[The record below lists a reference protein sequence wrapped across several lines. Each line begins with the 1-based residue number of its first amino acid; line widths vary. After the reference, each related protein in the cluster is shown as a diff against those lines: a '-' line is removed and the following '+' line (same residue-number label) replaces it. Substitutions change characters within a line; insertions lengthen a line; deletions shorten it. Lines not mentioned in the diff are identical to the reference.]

1 MRICTALVALAAGS
15 ATVSAAQLAKLTPTD
30 GAASDEFGI
39 AVAIDGTTAVVGAWN
54 DDDNGISS
62 GSAYL
67 FDAAIGSQIM
77 KLLPTDGVATAFF
90 GGSVGVSGS
99 TVIVGAANDDDL
111 GFFSGSAYLF
121 DTAGVQLD
129 KLLPTDGADFD
140 QFGVAV
146 AIDGTTAIAGSWNDD
161 DNGDGSGSAYLFDTT
176 SGTQTD
182 KLLPTDGAASDA
194 FGASVGVS
202 GTVAIIG
209 APGDDDN
216 GAESGSAYLFD
227 TTTGLQLF
235 KLLPTD
241 GAAGDQFGNAV
252 AISGTVAIVGAPYDA
267 DSGADSGAAYLFDT
281 TTGLQITKLAPTDA
295 SAGKQFGA
303 SVAIDGG
310 TVIVGAPYDA
320 ELGSDAGAAYLFDSA
335 GTQLD
340 KLLADD
346 GASGDGFGTGVAA
359 SGSYSLAGAPYNN
372 AGAQDSG
379 AAYLFG
385 TASCAADLTTQGAG
399 VGDPG
404 YGVPDGLVTAA
415 DLNYFVN
422 AYVSAD
428 LAIADITTQGAG
440 VGDPG
445 YGVPDGLVTAADLNY
460 YVNLWVAGCP

>member
-1 MRICTALVALAAGS
+1 MRIATAFVALAAAAAS
-15 ATVSAAQLAKLTPTD
+15 VSASQLAKLTATD
-30 GAASDEFGI
+30 GVAADEFGI
-39 AVAIDGTTAVVGAWN
+39 AVAIDGATAVIGSWN

-67 FDAAIGSQIM
+67 FDAATGSPIT

-99 TVIVGAANDDDL
+99 VVIIGAAGDDDL
-111 GFFSGSAYLF
+111 GIFSGSAYLF
-121 DTAGVQLD
+121 DTAGAPLD

-161 DNGDGSGSAYLFDTT
+161 DNGDASGSAYLFDTAT
-176 SGTQTD
+176 GLQSF
-182 KLLPTDGAASDA
+182 KLLPADGATSDA
-194 FGASVGVS
+194 FGASVAVS
-202 GTVAIIG
+202 GTTAIVG

-252 AISGTVAIVGAPYDA
+252 AVSGTIAIVGAPYDA

-281 TTGLQITKLAPTDA
+281 TTGLQIAKLTPGDA
-295 SAGKQFGA
+295 AAGQWFGA
-303 SVAIDGG
+303 SVAINGG

-320 ELGSDAGAAYLFDSA
+320 ELGAGAGAAYLFDSSGA
-335 GTQLD
+335 PLG

-346 GASGDGFGTGVAA
+346 TASGDALGGSVAISGA
-359 SGSYSLAGAPYNN
+359 TALVGAPGDDDHGSSSGS
-372 AGAQDSG
+372 
-379 AAYLFG
+379 AYTFA
-385 TASCAADLTTQGAG
+385 TASCPADLTTQGAG

-404 YGVPDGLVTAA
+404 YGVPDGAVTAA
-415 DLNYFVN
+415 DLQYFVN
-422 AYVSAD
+422 AWIAGD

-440 VGDPG
+440 SGDPG
-445 YGVPDGLVTAADLNY
+445 YGVPDGGVTAADLNY